1 LQRSSGSLNPS
12 LKYFVE
18 CNYEPP
24 FPKFSRS
31 SVHGRLCTLF
41 KVKDKKHHV
50 ALSELAGGKLAN
62 IVIDSPEIG
71 K

>member
-1 LQRSSGSLNPS
+1 
-12 LKYFVE
+12 
-18 CNYEPP
+18 
-24 FPKFSRS
+24 
-31 SVHGRLCTLF
+31 VHGRLCTLF